1 MKKIKIIAI
10 AGKSGAGKD
19 SILSSAIKLNPQ
31 LNPIISCTTRPKRD
45 NETEGKDYHYLTN
58 EEFAV
63 KLLNGDMLE
72 ATSFNGWCY
81 GTSYSTL
88 DTNKINI
95 GVFNPEGLEILKD
108 NPNIILKIFYI
119 DVSNKE
125 RLIRQLNREKEP
137 NIEEIIRRYETD
149 EKDFRSFVSEF
160 NCEILK
166 NLTRKDFTASVQR
179 IAGQIF

>member
-1 MKKIKIIAI
+1 MSQIKIIALCGK
-10 AGKSGAGKD
+10 AGCGKD
-19 SILSSAIKLNPQ
+19 TILNSVLRLNSSLHK
-31 LNPIISCTTRPKRD
+31 IISCTTRPKRD
-45 NETEGKDYHYLTN
+45 NEIEGKDYYYLTN
-58 EEFAV
+58 EEFAT

-88 DTNKINI
+88 DANKINI

-137 NIEEIIRRYETD
+137 DIEEIIRRYETD
-149 EKDFRSFVSEF
+149 EKDFRSFISEF
-160 NCEILK
+160 NCEVLK